1 MGMRT
6 FLIML
11 FFFTCNFVFCQVS
24 TTLDVRAPSD
34 PGYGT
39 VQYNNPSELG
49 VKKQVTVDEDEV
61 AGIPFWKND
70 WNKAYVFLTSGNVV
84 KLNKA
89 KLNLAT
95 NEIYFFDSS
104 NTVKSA
110 DAAKIKEI
118 VFIDKNDS
126 VKPLA
131 VFYKLDYDG
140 NVFFQ
145 VLNKG
150 DNQLLKVTKVS
161 VIKRDYNAMLGKDEY
176 AYESKPV
183 YYLFHSAQLSK
194 IDALSREN
202 MVSLL
207 DFSNGYNKW
216 LDDNKNKLR
225 NETDWVNFL
234 NYYNSKQ

>member
-1 MGMRT
+1 MRT
-6 FLIML
+6 FFLTL
-11 FFFTCNFVFCQVS
+11 LLFTCNIVICQVS

-49 VKKQVTVDEDEV
+49 TKKQVTVDEDEI
-61 AGIPFWKND
+61 AGVPFWKND
-70 WNKAYVFLTSGNVV
+70 WNKAYVFLISGGVV
-84 KLNKA
+84 KLNQA

-104 NTVKSA
+104 STIKSA

-118 VFIDKNDS
+118 VFIDRGDS
-126 VKPLA
+126 LKPLA
-131 VFYKLDYDG
+131 VFHKLNYDG

-150 DNQLLKVTKVS
+150 DIQLLKVTKMS

-183 YYLFHSAQLSK
+183 YYLFHSAQISK
-194 IDALSREN
+194 VDALNKEN
-202 MVSLL
+202 IVSLL
-207 DFSNGYNKW
+207 DFSEGYSKW
-216 LDDNKNKLR
+216 LNNNKNKLR
-225 NETDWVNFL
+225 SETDWVNFL